1 MTIEEQI
8 AKNKRNSTFVMIGFS
23 ALVTVIGLFIGYL
36 AGWMTS
42 DDAGGIWTIT
52 LIVAGAFLVAALG
65 YSLYIYYNTTSVFM
79 GSVNGRKLEP
89 ENASLAE
96 KQLLNVIDE
105 LQITAEIPLPE
116 VYLVEDQEA
125 NAFATGRDPEH
136 AAIGVNTG
144 LLEMMNREELK
155 SVLAHEMS
163 HIKNYDIRSGSIT
176 VALTSFIAGAGYFL
190 VELGE
195 DTLWF
200 GDSGRSNRKKDDDK
214 SSAMIGLVMLIG
226 GWLIQ
231 LIGVPIATLM
241 QLALSRQRE
250 SLADISGVD
259 MTQDPQG
266 LIDALTK
273 LKGDQV
279 PSEYATSKAATLCFR
294 TPLSKK
300 DLQEM
305 KDNDLEEPKKRKFNL
320 TNLLDTHPP
329 LDDRIEQL
337 KKLIE

>member
-42 DDAGGIWTIT
+42 DDPAGIWTMT

-65 YSLYIYYNTTSVFM
+65 YSLSIYYNTTSVFM

-176 VALTSFIAGAGYFL
+176 VALTIFIAGAGYFL

-200 GDSGRSNRKKDDDK
+200 GDSGRSSRKKDDDK

-231 LIGVPIATLM
+231 LVGVPIATLM

-305 KDNDLEEPKKRKFNL
+305 KDNDLEEPKKHKFNL

>member
-8 AKNKRNSTFVMIGFS
+8 AKNKRNSTIVMIGFS
-23 ALVTVIGLFIGYL
+23 ALVTVIGLFIGL
-36 AGWMTS
+36 LVGWMMDSAPEDLWKITFIT
-42 DDAGGIWTIT
+42 AGG
-52 LIVAGAFLVAALG
+52 FLVAAAG
-65 YSLYIYYNTTSVFM
+65 YSLYVYYNTTSVFM
-79 GSVNGRKLEP
+79 GSVRGRKLEV

-96 KQLLNVIDE
+96 TQLLNVIDE
-105 LQITAEIPLPE
+105 LQITAEIPVPE
-116 VYLVEDQEA
+116 VYLVKDQEA
-125 NAFATGRDPEH
+125 NAFATGRDPKH

-176 VALTSFIAGAGYFL
+176 VALTGFIAGVGYWL

-200 GDSGRSNRKKDDDK
+200 GGSGRSRRKNDDEK
-214 SSAMIGLVMLIG
+214 SSAMIGLVMLVG

-231 LIGVPIATLM
+231 LIGVPIALLM

-259 MTQDPQG
+259 MTQDPKG

-273 LKGDQV
+273 LKDDQT
-279 PSEYATSKAATLCFR
+279 PSSYANSKAATLCFR

-300 DLQEM
+300 DVKEM
-305 KDNDLEEPKKRKFNL
+305 EKENLSEPKQHKFSL

-329 LDDRIEQL
+329 LDERIERL
-337 KKLIE
+337 RKLIE

>member
-23 ALVTVIGLFIGYL
+23 GLVTVIGLFIGYI
-36 AGWMTS
+36 AGWMSS
-42 DDAGGIWTIT
+42 DDPKGIWSIT
-52 LIVAGAFLVAALG
+52 LVVAGAFLIAALF

-79 GSVNGRKLEP
+79 SSVNGRKLEP

-105 LQITAEIPLPE
+105 LQITAEIPVPE
-116 VYLVEDQEA
+116 VYLVKDQEA
-125 NAFATGRDPEH
+125 NAFATGRDPQH

-176 VALTSFIAGAGYFL
+176 VALTSFIAGAGYL
-190 VELGE
+190 LIELGE

-200 GDSGRSNRKKDDDK
+200 GGNRSSRKKDDDK

-279 PSEYATSKAATLCFR
+279 PSSYATSKAATLCIR

-300 DLQEM
+300 DLKEM
-305 KDNDLEEPKKRKFNL
+305 KDKGLSEPKQHKFNL

-329 LDDRIEQL
+329 LDDRIENL
-337 KKLIE
+337 RKLIE